1 VASPLRTARHE
12 FGYWALR
19 AMLAAARAVPL
30 AALRATG
37 AALGAAALALGR
49 RDRTN
54 ARLHLRLAYPD
65 ADEAWRECVLR
76 SAARHFGLL
85 LGEVAWLWS
94 APPRAI
100 LARTR
105 FEGLEHL
112 RGPLSPERGAVL
124 VTAHCGNW
132 EWMMLALCA
141 AGVPMSVAAREVYDP
156 RLDEIARRLRGRFGG
171 ETELRGEQAGRRLAG
186 ALRRGRVVGLL
197 IDQDIDTPG
206 VFAQFFGRPAWT
218 PVGAAALALRLRAP
232 VVSGFA
238 TRMPDGSMRLAFAP
252 PVATAD
258 LAAGDEA
265 AARLTAAMTARI
277 EAQVRSHP
285 EQWVWMHRRWRHQPG
300 PDDRVWTAA
309 EP

>member
-1 VASPLRTARHE
+1 
-12 FGYWALR
+12 
-19 AMLAAARAVPL
+19 MLAAARTVPL

-37 AALGAAALALGR
+37 SALGAAALALGR
-49 RDRTN
+49 RDREY
-54 ARLHLRLAYPD
+54 ARSHLRLAYPD
-65 ADEAWRECVLR
+65 AGETWREDVLR
-76 SAARHFGLL
+76 RAGRHFGRV

-94 APPRAI
+94 AAPQAI

-105 FEGLEHL
+105 FEGLDYL
-112 RGPLSPERGAVL
+112 RDSLAPRRGAVL
-124 VTAHCGNW
+124 TTGHCGNW

-186 ALRRGRVVGLL
+186 AVRRGRVVGLL

-206 VFAQFFGRPAWT
+206 VFAEFFGRPAWT
-218 PVGAAALALRLRAP
+218 PVGAAVLALRLRAP

-238 TRMPDGSMRLAFAP
+238 TRMSDGSMRLAFAP
-252 PVATAD
+252 PVATAN
-258 LAAGDEA
+258 LATGDDA
-265 AARLTAAMTARI
+265 AARLTAAMTVRI
-277 EAQVRSHP
+277 EGQVRAHP

-309 EP
+309 GT